1 MKLAIIDDHSLI
13 RSGVSSALAKTEFE
27 VIAEASS
34 VKEGAA
40 VINSHKPDIC
50 LVDVN
55 LGAGNGIDLI
65 KQSIATGIRSKF
77 VVLTMHD
84 DSETLELAKE
94 AGAAAYVT
102 KSVPIEQLIQVLYA
116 VAESKTFIRR
126 GEIQAEVTKKDFGL
140 TVREVEVLSHLPTG
154 ATAAVIAGILFLTE
168 ATVKTHLAA
177 IYRKLGA
184 ANRAQAV
191 SIGIENK
198 LIPKQQIIKPFRP
211 SR

>member
-13 RSGVSSALAKTEFE
+13 RSGVSSALANTEFE

-102 KSVPIEQLIQVLYA
+102 KSVPIEQLIQVLSA
-116 VAESKTFIRR
+116 VAESKTFIKR
-126 GEIQAEVTKKDFGL
+126 GEIQAEVIKKDFGL

-191 SIGIENK
+191 SIGIEDK
-198 LIPKQQIIKPFRP
+198 LISK
-211 SR
+211 